1 MSHFTVM
8 VFGDD
13 VEAQL
18 QPFHEFECTGI
29 NDEYVIDEDV
39 TEELQARIDDGEH
52 IDDALSWYGLEDK
65 VVSDESEVDT
75 EGDECEHKYGY
86 AIVKDGDLIKAVNR
100 TNPDRK
106 WDWYQVGGR
115 WSGFLKLKEGA
126 VGENGERSWMNSGE
140 KTESGFCDSAMKGDI
155 DIEGM
160 RNATSEE
167 ASNRWD
173 LVNNASGGVLWES
186 WKSVR
191 DRVENIDEARDAYNG
206 QEILKKLR
214 SNEEVK
220 NLLFWDDDQYLKS
233 KEDYVKEH
241 RDSAISTFAVLK
253 DGVWY
258 ERGEMGWWGC
268 VSDEKDQDSWNS
280 EIAKLI
286 DSVSDDTRITI
297 VDCHI

>member
-13 VEAQL
+13 VEEQL
-18 QPFHEFECTGI
+18 QPFHEFECTGE
-29 NDEYVIDEDV
+29 NDEYVQDIEV
-39 TEELQARIDDGEH
+39 TDELQERIDDGDDLE
-52 IDDALSWYGLEDK
+52 DALGWYGLEDK
-65 VVSDESEVDT
+65 VVEDESEVDT
-75 EGDECEHKYGY
+75 DEEHKYGY
-86 AIVKDGDLIKAVNR
+86 AVVKDGVLIKAVNR

-140 KTESGFCDSAMKGDI
+140 ANESGFCDSALKGDI

-160 RNATSEE
+160 RKATEEE
-167 ASNRWD
+167 ASDRWD
-173 LVNNASGGVLWES
+173 LVNKASGGVLWES
-186 WKSVR
+186 WESVR
-191 DRVENIDEARDAYNG
+191 ERVGNIDEARDEYNG

-220 NLLFWDDDQYLKS
+220 NLLFWEADQYLAS

-241 RDSAISTFAVLK
+241 RDGAISTFAVLK

-258 ERGEMGWWGC
+258 ERGDMGWWGC
-268 VSDEKDQDSWNS
+268 VSDEKDKDDWNS
-280 EIAKLI
+280 EVAKLI